1 LAKPLKSI
9 NIAPGRISLKII
21 PVTINKYN
29 MDFFQTLFDWYMA
42 NLNYFTIGL
51 LMAIESTF
59 LPLPSEVVIP
69 FAAYKAG
76 QGDLNV
82 FIVVLSGTI
91 GALSGSLINYTLSYY
106 LGRPLVYKFAESKI
120 GHLFLLSAE
129 KVKHAEEY
137 FIRNGKTSTFI
148 GRLVPGVRHLI
159 SIPAGLA
166 KMNLRDFMMFTFF
179 GAGIWNI
186 ILAVI
191 GFYLYEV
198 REQIFPYLGHILVVL
213 GIAFV
218 VYLIVKAKKNV
229 KNT

>member
-1 LAKPLKSI
+1 MMEL
-9 NIAPGRISLKII
+9 
-21 PVTINKYN
+21 
-29 MDFFQTLFDWYMA
+29 FQTLFDWYMA
-42 NLNYFTIGL
+42 NLNYFTIAL

-82 FIVVLSGTI
+82 FIVILSGTI
-91 GALSGSLINYTLSYY
+91 GALSGSLINYTLAYY
-106 LGRPLVYKFAESKI
+106 LGRPLVYKFADSRLGKI
-120 GHLFLLSAE
+120 FLLSKE
-129 KVKHAEEY
+129 KIVHAEDY

-166 KMNLRDFMMFTFF
+166 KMNLRDFMLFTFV

-186 ILAVI
+186 ILAII
-191 GFYLYEV
+191 GYYLYEI
-198 REQIFPYLGHILVVL
+198 REQIFPYIGHILLAV
-213 GIAFV
+213 GAGFV
-218 VYLIVKAKKNV
+218 IWLIIKGNNKKKAIKRDTDSNKSMPIKPPVK
-229 KNT
+229 